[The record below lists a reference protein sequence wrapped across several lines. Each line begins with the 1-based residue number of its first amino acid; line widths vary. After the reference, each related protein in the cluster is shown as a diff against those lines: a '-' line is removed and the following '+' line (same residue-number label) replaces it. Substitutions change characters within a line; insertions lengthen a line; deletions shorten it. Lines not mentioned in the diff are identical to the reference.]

1 MSRTRKHKLTGAKA
15 VSHSCENHGSCDW
28 CRRNRTYNELR
39 DKEKA
44 EYDEKTYKEELHMID
59 DKLSPL
65 LDKLVKTTIDFLK
78 ENGLDNVDRVYFSA
92 DGLIEGMKY
101 GRKCPAIDNCISVCD
116 EKGNLLGEY
125 L

>member
-44 EYDEKTYKEELHMID
+44 EYDEKEFRNNFVMTEQDINKIVHLAKVE
-59 DKLSPL
+59 
-65 LDKLVKTTIDFLK
+65 FC
-78 ENGLDNVDRVYFSA
+78 R
-92 DGLIEGMKY
+92 
-101 GRKCPAIDNCISVCD
+101 NCGCGIHRDTCTSLGTCD
-116 EKGNLLGEY
+116 EHDNFVKAFRKQLMENYYEMDKSRG
-125 L
+125 